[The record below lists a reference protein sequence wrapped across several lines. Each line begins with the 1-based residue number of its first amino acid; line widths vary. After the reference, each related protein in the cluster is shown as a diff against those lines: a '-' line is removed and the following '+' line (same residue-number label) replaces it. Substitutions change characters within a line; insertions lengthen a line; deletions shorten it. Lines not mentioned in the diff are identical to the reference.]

1 MSGFIQNKTDFVKFE
16 GTLTTATEI
25 FGESF
30 KECTL
35 SRVLCRFV
43 FCVLFVC
50 FLSRNVSLV
59 KHNCEGRRSCSSLN
73 DILWSTRRFRF
84 FSIKTKGIYWQR
96 FHYIS
101 TCVKCSTAYVSLR
114 KTYPSAESITKL
126 FGQKTF
132 NNFDLLVSLRVSNNG
147 LKPSR

>member
-50 FLSRNVSLV
+50 LLSLNVSLV
-59 KHNCEGRRSCSSLN
+59 KHNWMLVKDGDHVHRLTISFDQQDGFDFSQSKQKVYIGKDFITSQLASNVVQSMSLFEKLTRVLNRLRNYSVRRRLT
-73 DILWSTRRFRF
+73 I
-84 FSIKTKGIYWQR
+84 SIFW
-96 FHYIS
+96 
-101 TCVKCSTAYVSLR
+101 C
-114 KTYPSAESITKL
+114 L
-126 FGQKTF
+126 FECRTT
-132 NNFDLLVSLRVSNNG
+132 D
-147 LKPSR
+147 